1 MGTMAEAREV
11 SGEAR
16 FVRAEGIVSRLVAG
30 ETILVPVNARSS
42 DASTKAA
49 DLYVLNES
57 GAMLWSALSAPR
69 DMPDMARI
77 LMSEF
82 GIDHATAAHDVEA
95 FLHDMLQIGAIVR
108 AGGTE

>member
-1 MGTMAEAREV
+1 MAEAREQ

-16 FVRAEGIVSRLVAG
+16 YLRAEGIVSRQVAG
-30 ETILVPVNARSS
+30 ETILVPVNARST

-49 DLYVLNES
+49 DLFVLNES
-57 GAMLWSALSAPR
+57 GAMLWGALTEPR
-69 DMPDMARI
+69 GTPDMARI

-82 GIDHATAAHDVEA
+82 DIDHATATHDVEA
-95 FLHDMLQIGAIVR
+95 FLKDMLQIGAVVR

>member
-1 MGTMAEAREV
+1 MPEAREA
-11 SGEAR
+11 SGEGR
-16 FVRAEGIVSRLVAG
+16 FVRAEGIVSRVVAG
-30 ETILVPVNARSS
+30 ETILVPVNARST

-49 DLYVLNES
+49 DLFVLNES
-57 GAMLWSALSAPR
+57 GALLWNALVEPR
-69 DMPDMARI
+69 GGRDMARI

-95 FLHDMLQIGAIVR
+95 FLHDMLQIGALVR

>member
-1 MGTMAEAREV
+1 MPEARER
-11 SGEAR
+11 SGGAR
-16 FVRAEGIVSRLVAG
+16 YVRAEGIVSRQVAG
-30 ETILVPVNARSS
+30 ETILVPVNARST

-49 DLYVLNES
+49 DLFVLNES
-57 GAMLWSALSAPR
+57 GAMLWGALTEPR
-69 DMPDMARI
+69 GTPDMARI

-95 FLHDMLQIGAIVR
+95 FLKDMLQIGAIVR